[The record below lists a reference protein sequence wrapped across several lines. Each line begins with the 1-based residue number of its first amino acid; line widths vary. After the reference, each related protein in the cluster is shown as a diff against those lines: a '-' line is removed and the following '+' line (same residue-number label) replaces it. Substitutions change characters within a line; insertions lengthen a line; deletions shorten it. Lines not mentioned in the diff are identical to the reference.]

1 MERRPFLSKI
11 SSIAVS
17 QRVSKAAGKL
27 QVLHAGSVHP
37 ARSNRIALQFLYAR
51 DHYLLRYLHMGQ
63 NGGNL
68 DVAWNCVEVQ
78 SLPHW
83 PKHKPNVPY
92 LLRRARSLI
101 RRVVNSVNMHLRL
114 LRSRAD
120 LMHAHEHSSLWPL
133 AFWVIVLRRQAIWD
147 PHDYF
152 RDTRDG
158 QPHSMKMQFRFL
170 LERAVVTRGTPI
182 LVVSDGIRDLYKKL
196 YPEAQVVVI
205 KNYSSQRHIRTDS
218 PREIE
223 IQARKLV
230 EKRGNIENTVLRLV
244 HPGLIN
250 PNRFSLDL
258 IKAIGAIKGITL
270 DIYGEDRSTARIY
283 ENQLIRVLSDNNI
296 ANVSLKGA
304 YASDSI
310 VEILTDYHF
319 VLLPF
324 LTTRSNINLCLPN
337 KFFQC
342 IEAGLP
348 LITSSMKE
356 LGGIITRHGL
366 GYIYKAGDNAACIDV
381 IKSCG
386 SNADEYLQLVRNTL
400 NYRSNEIDYAQQRS
414 ALLETYSL
422 VMGKS

>member
-1 MERRPFLSKI
+1 
-11 SSIAVS
+11 
-17 QRVSKAAGKL
+17 
-27 QVLHAGSVHP
+27 
-37 ARSNRIALQFLYAR
+37 
-51 DHYLLRYLHMGQ
+51 
-63 NGGNL
+63 
-68 DVAWNCVEVQ
+68 
-78 SLPHW
+78 
-83 PKHKPNVPY
+83 
-92 LLRRARSLI
+92 
-101 RRVVNSVNMHLRL
+101 
-114 LRSRAD
+114 
-120 LMHAHEHSSLWPL
+120 
-133 AFWVIVLRRQAIWD
+133 
-147 PHDYF
+147 
-152 RDTRDG
+152 
-158 QPHSMKMQFRFL
+158 
-170 LERAVVTRGTPI
+170 
-182 LVVSDGIRDLYKKL
+182 
-196 YPEAQVVVI
+196 
-205 KNYSSQRHIRTDS
+205 
-218 PREIE
+218 
-223 IQARKLV
+223 
-230 EKRGNIENTVLRLV
+230 
-244 HPGLIN
+244 LIN